1 MRCCSRIFFRDTQAS
16 EMVNDK
22 KIYDTFARYVSQYVV
37 KIAAFLHLE
46 DHLLPL
52 LCYPR
57 PGVTRL
63 GLKEAWFS
71 QPAQLL
77 SLSLALGL
85 KFYTLCLPA

>member
-1 MRCCSRIFFRDTQAS
+1 MRCCSRVFRDTQAS

-37 KIAAFLHLE
+37 KIAFLHL

-77 SLSLALGL
+77 SLRLALGL